1 LVNWL
6 RQVQYTETIGC
17 GGWGVAPVV
26 VRAALRGLTA
36 GAASAA
42 TALLA
47 ACAGQNSFVNP
58 GRVPV
63 GQWTIERN
71 IDRVTGAPVSN
82 SILPTLRVVNGDNP
96 FPPPAKM
103 QLICFK
109 ERPAIFISFDFKIG
123 STRNAEVGY
132 RFDEK
137 PGHEPRVRIV
147 NDYKSLIIED
157 PKEVAQFV
165 NEMTTSDTLYV
176 RIRALNAA
184 RTSAEF
190 KVAGAP
196 AAIAAA
202 YAGCPLTPGAHAS
215 ASPPAVRD
223 DEED

>member
-1 LVNWL
+1 LL
-6 RQVQYTETIGC
+6 GC
-17 GGWGVAPVV
+17 VAGV
-26 VRAALRGLTA
+26 
-36 GAASAA
+36 
-42 TALLA
+42 LLA
-47 ACAGQNSFVNP
+47 GCAGHTSYVNP
-58 GRVPV
+58 GRAPI
-63 GQWTIERN
+63 GQWTIEQN

-82 SILPTLRVVNGDNP
+82 SVLPTMRVANGAIP
-96 FPPPAKM
+96 FPPPAKL

-109 ERPAIFISFDFKIG
+109 EHPAAFFAFGFKIG
-123 STRNAEVGY
+123 STRNAEVAY
-132 RFDEK
+132 RFDDK

-147 NDYKSLIIED
+147 DDYKSLIIED

-165 NEMTTSDTLYV
+165 NELATSDALYL

-215 ASPPAVRD
+215 ALPPVSRPD
-223 DEED
+223 DED